1 MATIAP
7 RFDDQNVRIGWQVR
21 IRKKGYPQQVK
32 TFRSKTEAQAWAKA
46 TEAEM
51 ERGLWRDRTEAE
63 STTLFEALTRY
74 GEQVSSRKRSADREQ
89 RMIRQ
94 WQDRKIARTALARIT
109 SKDVAQIIGDM
120 EAEGKSPNTI
130 RLHLALLSHLFT
142 VAQTEWGME
151 SLGNPVQIA
160 RKRKPK
166 LPQGRDRRLQGDEAE
181 RLLAECA
188 KAQNPWLRPVV
199 IFAVETAMRAGEMLQ
214 TKRKTDEDSGERPI
228 QTTGLLWKNVDLDK
242 RTAYLPE
249 TKNGTARAVPLSSVA
264 IEVLRALPHSGDDRV
279 FGTTY
284 EAIHLSF
291 TRACRRAGIQ
301 DLRFHDLRH
310 EATSRFFEKG
320 LNPMQVAA
328 ITGHKTLQMLKRYT
342 HLRAEDLAKMLG

>member
-1 MATIAP
+1 VATIAP

-63 STTLFEALTRY
+63 STTLSEALTRY
-74 GEQVSSRKRSADREQ
+74 GEQVSARKRSADGER

-94 WQDRKIARTALARIT
+94 WQDRKIARLALARIT

-166 LPQGRDRRLQGDEAE
+166 LPQGRDRRLQGDEAD

-188 KAQNPWLRPVV
+188 KAQNPWLRP
-199 IFAVETAMRAGEMLQ
+199 F
-214 TKRKTDEDSGERPI
+214 
-228 QTTGLLWKNVDLDK
+228 
-242 RTAYLPE
+242 
-249 TKNGTARAVPLSSVA
+249 
-264 IEVLRALPHSGDDRV
+264 
-279 FGTTY
+279 
-284 EAIHLSF
+284 
-291 TRACRRAGIQ
+291 
-301 DLRFHDLRH
+301 
-310 EATSRFFEKG
+310 
-320 LNPMQVAA
+320 
-328 ITGHKTLQMLKRYT
+328 
-342 HLRAEDLAKMLG
+342 